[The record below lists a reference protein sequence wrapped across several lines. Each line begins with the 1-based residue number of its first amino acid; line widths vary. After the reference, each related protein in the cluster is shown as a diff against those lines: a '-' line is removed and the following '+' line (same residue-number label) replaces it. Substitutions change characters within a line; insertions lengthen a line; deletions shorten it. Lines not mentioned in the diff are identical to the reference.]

1 MERIKK
7 MKEMIEKW
15 NLQMFAEDGE
25 AEPEVE
31 ETNAPEEAGEDKLEQ
46 KPKEEEKKY
55 SDKEV
60 NDIVNKKFAKW
71 KA

>member
-1 MERIKK
+1 MKK

-46 KPKEEEKKY
+46 KPKEEEKSIPIKRLMI
-55 SDKEV
+55 S
-60 NDIVNKKFAKW
+60 
-71 KA
+71 

>member
-31 ETNAPEEAGEDKLEQ
+31 KTNAPEEAGEDKLEQ
-46 KPKEEEKKY
+46 KPKEEEKSIPIKRLMI
-55 SDKEV
+55 S
-60 NDIVNKKFAKW
+60 
-71 KA
+71 